1 METLSMQMVL
11 RALPLRHQHLDTLAD
26 QLVARVPEQ
35 SLSLGINLNND
46 PLLVYR
52 GYSIG
57 DCFQD

>member
-1 METLSMQMVL
+1 MQMVL
-11 RALPLRHQHLDTLAD
+11 RTLPLRHQHLDTLAD
-26 QLVARVPEQ
+26 QLVARVTEQ

-52 GYSIG
+52 GYRIG